1 MWEMEAGGWQSDER
15 RERLGNKG
23 EGGGGVA
30 GEEEKE
36 GGEGVGCQERR
47 KQDTNKYPK
56 RETRQ

>member
-1 MWEMEAGGWQSDER
+1 MWEMEAGRWQSDER

-23 EGGGGVA
+23 EGGGVA

>member
-1 MWEMEAGGWQSDER
+1 M
-15 RERLGNKG
+15 KG
-23 EGGGGVA
+23 EKGLEIREKGGGVA

-36 GGEGVGCQERR
+36 GGEGVRCQERR

>member
-1 MWEMEAGGWQSDER
+1 M
-15 RERLGNKG
+15 KG
-23 EGGGGVA
+23 EKGLEIRGGGVA